1 MTLWL
6 LEWGAEESSLSG
18 EHLFGRG
25 TAEEVS
31 ARLTRPGYL
40 SRQAKKSY
48 YLAALERHGGAKLAG
63 RA

>member
-6 LEWGAEESSLSG
+6 LVRGAEESSLSG

-31 ARLTRPGYL
+31 AQLTRPGYL

-48 YLAALERHGGAKLAG
+48 YLAARERHWGSKVSGP
-63 RA
+63 